1 MKCVKLIHWKPED
14 VEQVKQLL
22 PDAVYNTWDNIN
34 QMLEHAIT
42 NQPREPV
49 FDESTFAGYA
59 GKPLVEKLG
68 INRYKDMPGKLTRR
82 LATYPFADQSW

>member
-49 FDESTFAGYA
+49 FVESTFAGYA

-68 INRYKDMPGKLTRR
+68 INRNKYMPGKLTIRF
-82 LATYPFADQSW
+82 ATYPFADQS